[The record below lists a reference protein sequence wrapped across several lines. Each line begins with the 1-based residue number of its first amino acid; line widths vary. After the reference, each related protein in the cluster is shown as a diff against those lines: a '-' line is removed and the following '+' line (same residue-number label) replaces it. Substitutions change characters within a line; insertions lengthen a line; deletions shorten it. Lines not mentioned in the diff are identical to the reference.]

1 MLLKLPLYAGRT
13 APSFG
18 IYLSCGRRR
27 TRLADSPYNS
37 PATFTAPPARKAEPA
52 ST

>member
-1 MLLKLPLYAGRT
+1 MLLKLTLYAGPKTRL
-13 APSFG
+13 FR
-18 IYLSCGRRR
+18 ICLSGGRRR

-52 ST
+52 SI